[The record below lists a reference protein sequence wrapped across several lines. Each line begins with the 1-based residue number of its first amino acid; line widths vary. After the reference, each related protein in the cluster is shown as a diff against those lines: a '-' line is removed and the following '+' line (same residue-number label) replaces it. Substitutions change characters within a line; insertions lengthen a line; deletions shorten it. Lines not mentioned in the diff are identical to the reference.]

1 MTEVEKGGTHITAA
15 YGGEVDP
22 DKHIVGLPVSQDRGF
37 AVLEAE
43 SSFEL
48 QDE

>member
-22 DKHIVGLPVSQDRGF
+22 DKHIVGFQDWGF
-37 AVLEAE
+37 TVLEAE
-43 SSFEL
+43 TSFEL